1 MSLPVEERASNHVAL
16 LMTAPPYIFAAFVSF
31 AFAWNSDRIK
41 DRSFHIIPALC
52 LSVVG
57 FVVTVATLNN
67 AARYFAAFLFTPGS
81 FSANPLVYTW
91 AVSTMNTTPEKRAA
105 AGAIVCFRFA
115 LIFVAVADKVS
126 PDQHERPHR

>member
-1 MSLPVEERASNHVAL
+1 MSLPVGERASNHVAL

-57 FVVTVATLNN
+57 FVITVSTLNN

-105 AGAIVCFRFA
+105 AGAIVC
-115 LIFVAVADKVS
+115 S
-126 PDQHERPHR
+126 C